1 MVMLIEDTILL
12 QQNRAAKEGVDVA
25 TAGKRMLAF
34 IYRTSLNMGQQL
46 QDITLNSVHMY
57 RRIWE
62 AYFTPRLPQRSLLGR
77 FDSVSSSSV
86 AQARGTCKPMF
97 KIKLLLTTKFFIFY
111 PLLLEVE
118 KTVVQLVD
126 NMVADMS
133 SIQDLQTRLEDVFHL
148 EVPSYF
154 QAVAANHP
162 VVVDSKRIIKVR
174 SLCSTFMNYFGGL
187 IELFSNST

>member
-12 QQNRAAKEGVDVA
+12 QQNRAAKEDVDVA
-25 TAGKRMLAF
+25 AAGKRMLAF
-34 IYRTSLNMGQQL
+34 INRTSLNMGQQL

-77 FDSVSSSSV
+77 FDSVSSSV
-86 AQARGTCKPMF
+86 AQDRGTCKPMF
-97 KIKLLLTTKFFIFY
+97 KIELLLTTEFFTFY

-174 SLCSTFMNYFGGL
+174 SLCSTFKNYFDGL
-187 IELFSNST
+187 IELSSN